1 MFSTEELQASLA
13 DEVLR
18 KDLVG
23 VRRSLTTHRLER
35 ETILEPEHVRRLEQL
50 VEAVLASAP
59 QWKRGEGVEV
69 ILQAAEVAELLAV
82 SALNEDGARTR
93 LRAALLY
100 ELAELPMMAAAV
112 YSPEDGPE
120 ILAQFFRREG
130 PFSSLGLDV
139 EPKNGSGPDFSKL
152 LPYAAAEDAL
162 GLARFEHSLAD
173 HLTQHEGALAE
184 AASRLHAGM
193 TLGEVRA
200 FSQVIRRRSDLATRN
215 HAPVSISS
223 ALRQID
229 FPPELW
235 GAQAA
240 ALRGGILN
248 PANDAW
254 GLAAPTGTGK
264 TFLSRL
270 VILNA
275 LSENSEARVLY
286 LVPTRALVSQV
297 SADLDQSLGEV
308 GINVTSVTP
317 QLAALDASEEAAIA
331 ESHVLVL
338 TPEKADMLLRIG
350 APFLGEVALV
360 IVDEAH
366 HLEEGTRGALLEL
379 YLARLRHALPEGARY
394 VLLSAVAPNISDVTD
409 WIGSNPGSALVED
422 RSTRMKV
429 GVYRVRKEGNRNRGL
444 IEYMDGTEI
453 RLFER
458 GIESSGRKRLVQ
470 LAGRIAAAGPLLIIA
485 EGPGTAES
493 VAAALQEHLRARE
506 NHQQLTDEELS
517 LSVTKRLDSR
527 LEREMYPDVPL
538 REMFQDRVAYHHA
551 GLPPRVR
558 EAVEQ
563 AIKANVIR
571 YVVATTTLAEG
582 VNFPFSTV
590 IVETL
595 AVRNPSFEP
604 GVRSTFRPVTPRAF
618 WNIAGRAGR
627 PGYDHEGQVILFD
640 QGLRLEHAGGELEP
654 YTNPKI
660 SDIPPVQSGLATG
673 IAEIREEMETGDLN
687 LKMLASPED
696 TEDLPRR
703 TQGIVNLV
711 RVGLA
716 HAKATGIDESAAEY
730 FDSTFAAR
738 QMPESDRAFA
748 RRLMRQQSEVLERY
762 LQEPDSASVELVAEL
777 GLSISTLS
785 KLRRY
790 IRELDDWKLKRFR
803 DVMHGPQINFNQ
815 IKFILGPVLAR
826 MAELEGQRL
835 GGFYSELV
843 IEWCRGKPFTD
854 LRRTE
859 REDTL
864 EKLIRLLYSRIQY
877 ILPWGLYAMDRFV
890 VEEAEKRSIDYGNEI
905 NLLAYLVDAGVPDL
919 AALSLT
925 RLDFER
931 TDAARLSRAYFASS
945 EVSETTK
952 IEHWLRVQ
960 PPERLTAIVRGRD
973 HRSLDYD
980 FRELI
985 KRIPGASSY

>member
-13 DEVLR
+13 DMDLR
-18 KDLVG
+18 DDLIA
-23 VRRSLTTHRLER
+23 VRRLLATFRLKQEV
-35 ETILEPEHVRRLEQL
+35 ILDSKHVIRLEQL
-50 VEAVLASAP
+50 VEAVLSSASRWE
-59 QWKRGEGVEV
+59 QGEGTEI
-69 ILQAAEVAELLAV
+69 ILRAAEVAELLAV
-82 SALNEDGARTR
+82 GELSEDASRAR
-93 LRAALLY
+93 LRASLLY
-100 ELAELPMMAAAV
+100 ELAELPMMAAAI
-112 YSPEDGPE
+112 YSAEDGPE
-120 ILAQFFRREG
+120 MLTQFFRREG
-130 PFSSLGLDV
+130 PFSSLGFDI
-139 EPKNGSGPDFSKL
+139 EPKNGSEPDFDAL

-162 GLARFEHSLAD
+162 GLARFEHSVVND
-173 HLTQHEGALAE
+173 LTQHEGALAA
-184 AASRLHAGM
+184 AASRLQAGM
-193 TLGEVRA
+193 TLTEVRA
-200 FSQVIRRRSDLATRN
+200 FSRVVRRRGDLATRN
-215 HAPVSISS
+215 HAPVSISD
-223 ALRQID
+223 ALRQIH

-235 GAQAA
+235 GAQATA
-240 ALRGGILN
+240 VKGGILN
-248 PANDAW
+248 AANDAW

-275 LSENSEARVLY
+275 LSESSDARVLY

-297 SADLDQSLGEV
+297 ASDLDQSLGEV

-317 QLAALDASEEAAIA
+317 QLAALDAREEATIA
-331 ESHVLVL
+331 GSHVLVL

-350 APFLGEVALV
+350 AFFLGEVSLV

-366 HLEEGTRGALLEL
+366 HLEEGTRGVLLEL
-379 YLARLRHALPEGARY
+379 YLARLRHALHEDARY
-394 VLLSAVAPNISDVTD
+394 VLLSAVAPNIREITN

-429 GVYRVRKEGNRNRGL
+429 GVYRVRKEGSRNRGV

-470 LAGRIAAAGPLLIIA
+470 LAGRIATAGPLLIIA

-493 VAAALQEHLRARE
+493 VAAALQEHLRSDESHRR
-506 NHQQLTDEELS
+506 LTDEELS
-517 LSVTKRLDSR
+517 LPVTRRLDSR

-538 REMFQDRVAYHHA
+538 REMFRDRVAYHHA

-558 EAVEQ
+558 EVVEQ

-595 AVRNPSFEP
+595 AVRSPSFES

-640 QGLRLEHAGGELEP
+640 QGLRLEHAGGDLQP
-654 YTNPKI
+654 YTNPEI
-660 SDIPPVQSGLATG
+660 SDIPPVQSALASG
-673 IAEIREEMETGDLN
+673 ISDIRQEMDAGDLD
-687 LKMLASPED
+687 LGMLAIPED

-703 TQGIVNLV
+703 TQGIVNLL

-730 FDSTFAAR
+730 FDSTFAAQ

-748 RRLMRQQSEVLERY
+748 RRLMRQQFEVLEDY
-762 LQEPDSASVELVAEL
+762 LQKPDSASVELVAEL

-790 IRELDDWKLKRFR
+790 VRELEDWQLERFR
-803 DVMHGPQINFNQ
+803 DVLHGPQIYFNQ
-815 IKFILGPVLAR
+815 IKYVLGPVLAR
-826 MAELEGQRL
+826 MSELEGQRL
-835 GGFYSELV
+835 GGMYSELV
-843 IEWCRGKPFTD
+843 MEWCRGKPFTQ
-854 LRRTE
+854 LRRNE

-890 VEEAEKRSIDYGNEI
+890 AEETEKRSIDYDNEI

-931 TDAARLSRAYFASS
+931 TDAARLSRVYLASS
-945 EVSETTK
+945 EASETTK

-960 PPERLTAIVRGRD
+960 PPERLAAIVRGQD
-973 HRSLDYD
+973 HRPLDFD
-980 FRELI
+980 FRELL
-985 KRIPGASSY
+985 KQIPGPGS